1 MKDLPEL
8 MSKKAWFALFNLGSL
23 LYMIVSGSLHWEWLD
38 LVSFGIALLLMNGI
52 AWISARR
59 YKDWKW

>member
-8 MSKKAWFALFNLGSL
+8 MSKKACYAFNLGSV
-23 LYMIVSGSLHWEWLD
+23 LYMIVRGSLDWEWLD

-52 AWISARR
+52 AWVSARR